1 MPRINVTLS
10 DVAKA
15 AGVSPGTVSRVLN
28 HPKNSVKISDATREH
43 VLEAARK
50 LNYRPN
56 LSGLALRTQRT
67 GVIGAIVRDISDPFL
82 SLLARELQKV
92 AHAEGVELL
101 LGHAQY
107 DLETAERQVNIMR
120 NWFDGV
126 FLIGDMHGDQKISDE
141 LTAYQTPSVAVA
153 RGTHSDTPSV
163 HIDEEQGVR
172 IALDYLYRL
181 GHRRIGFIGDTE
193 LAGVQERLTIFERHV
208 QEQPLIWEADY
219 LQTCPNVRGASIACI
234 ARLLQLPTPPTA
246 VLCSSDLLA
255 IGAISGAW
263 QMGWRVP
270 ETVSI
275 IGYDDT
281 EEAVSSFP
289 ELTTI
294 RQPVGDIAREAFKL
308 LMRLIE
314 DELPED
320 WQLQIKVP
328 PRLIV
333 RRSCAPPIA

>member
-1 MPRINVTLS
+1 MRTHVTII
-10 DVAKA
+10 DVAKE
-15 AGVSPGTVSRVLN
+15 AGVSAGTVSRVLN
-28 HPKNSVKISDATREH
+28 NRDRSVKISEPTRQL
-43 VLEAARK
+43 VLAAVRK

-56 LSGLALRTQRT
+56 LSGSALRTQRT

-82 SLLARELQKV
+82 SLLARELQKA

-141 LTAYQTPSVAVA
+141 LKAYQTPSVAVA
-153 RGTHSDTPSV
+153 RGTQSDTPSV
-163 HIDEEQGVR
+163 HIDEEKGVR
-172 IALDYLYRL
+172 IALDYLYAM
-181 GHRRIGFIGDTE
+181 GHRRIAFIGNPE
-193 LAGVQERLTIFERHV
+193 LAGVQERLGVFDEYVR
-208 QEQPLIWEADY
+208 EKSLEWRADY
-219 LQTCPNVRGASIACI
+219 LQVCPNVRGASIPCI
-234 ARLLQLPTPPTA
+234 GRLLSLPVAPTA

-255 IGAISGAW
+255 IGAVSGAW

-270 ETVSI
+270 DTISV
-275 IGYDDT
+275 IGFDDT
-281 EEAVSSFP
+281 EEATSSFP

-294 RQPVGDIAREAFKL
+294 RQPVGDIAQEAVRL
-308 LMRLIE
+308 LMRLVE
-314 DELPED
+314 HNSPED
-320 WQLQIKVP
+320 VQLQIKVL

>member
-1 MPRINVTLS
+1 M
-10 DVAKA
+10 
-15 AGVSPGTVSRVLN
+15 
-28 HPKNSVKISDATREH
+28 
-43 VLEAARK
+43 
-50 LNYRPN
+50 
-56 LSGLALRTQRT
+56 
-67 GVIGAIVRDISDPFL
+67 RDISDPFL

-107 DLETAERQVNIMR
+107 ELETAERQVNIMR

-126 FLIGDMHGDQKISDE
+126 FLIGDMYGDQKISDE
-141 LTAYQTPSVAVA
+141 LATYQTPSVAVA
-153 RGTHSDTPSV
+153 RGTDSDTPSV
-163 HIDEEQGVR
+163 YIDEEHGVK
-172 IALDYLYRL
+172 IALDYLCRL
-181 GHRRIGFIGDTE
+181 GHRRIGFIGNPE
-193 LAGVQERLTIFERHV
+193 LAGVRERLTIFKRHV
-208 QEQPLIWEADY
+208 QERSLEWEADY
-219 LQTCPNVRGASIACI
+219 LQTCLNVRGASIASI
-234 ARLLQLPTPPTA
+234 GRLLQLPTPPTA

-281 EEAVSSFP
+281 EEAISCFP

-294 RQPVGDIAREAFKL
+294 RQPVGEIAREAFHL

-314 DELPED
+314 NDALEPP
-320 WQLQIKVP
+320 QLQMKVL

-333 RRSCAPPIA
+333 RRSCAPPIG